1 MRLRP
6 LRPAWVISSPEF
18 YFSSPKNMAHQ
29 PFSGPIPDDRLYCPR
44 YDMWIQEGA
53 NGEILIGATSF
64 GVFLAGEIIAFT
76 SKPKGA
82 EVDIG
87 RGMGTVECR
96 KTVLA
101 VHAPVSFVL
110 LEGNDEAEERPKL
123 VNLEPYGKG
132 WMARARPT
140 CWDEE
145 KLTLVDA
152 ATYRQQI
159 LKIEPEATFG

>member
-1 MRLRP
+1 
-6 LRPAWVISSPEF
+6 
-18 YFSSPKNMAHQ
+18 MAHT
-29 PFSGPIPDDRLYCPR
+29 PFSGTIPDDCLYCPR
-44 YDMWIQEGA
+44 HDMWVREIGV
-53 NGEILIGATSF
+53 GEVLIGATNF
-64 GVFLAGEIIAFT
+64 GIFLAGEIIAFT

-101 VHAPVSFVL
+101 VHAPISFVL

-123 VNLEPYGKG
+123 VNIEPYGKG

-140 CWDEE
+140 RWAEE

-152 ATYRQQI
+152 AAYRQHI

>member
-1 MRLRP
+1 MDE
-6 LRPAWVISSPEF
+6 V
-18 YFSSPKNMAHQ
+18 
-29 PFSGPIPDDRLYCPR
+29 
-44 YDMWIQEGA
+44 
-53 NGEILIGATSF
+53 LIGATSF
-64 GVFLAGEIIAFT
+64 GIFLAGEIIAFT

-101 VHAPVSFVL
+101 VHAPISFIL
-110 LEGNDEAEERPKL
+110 LDGNDDAEERPKL
-123 VNLEPYGKG
+123 VNNQPYTSG

-140 CWDEE
+140 RWESE

-152 ATYRQQI
+152 ATYRQHI
-159 LKIEPEATFG
+159 LKIEPEASFD